1 MPNLSIDELTRKK
14 LKERMD
20 DALALMSKR
29 YKGKKPLGQ
38 EPKSMDEQLTEY
50 DNLNPESL
58 EGMLEKFGSDKVR
71 KWSEKMEAEKT
82 RRLYGN

>member
-1 MPNLSIDELTRKK
+1 MPESIESIASKQ

-20 DALALMSKR
+20 DAIKLMRQR
-29 YKGKKPLGQ
+29 YKGKAPLGQ

-50 DNLNPESL
+50 DNLNPEAL
-58 EGMLEKFGSDKVR
+58 EDMLEKFGSDKVK
-71 KWSEKMEAEKT
+71 KWTEKMEAEKT